1 MFEAASESVI
11 LVSVDDKLASKVL
24 KYCTVVAIEKYSILP
39 FPPLFKV
46 SDTWAG
52 PHWAGWISS
61 PSKESLGGGGNGL
74 MEMYQVLC
82 PRRFKTYY
90 I

>member
-1 MFEAASESVI
+1 MLNWLF
-11 LVSVDDKLASKVL
+11 LVDVKLALKVL

-39 FPPLFKV
+39 FLPLFKV

-61 PSKESLGGGGNGL
+61 PSKESLGGGNGL

-82 PRRFKTYY
+82 PRCFKTYH